1 MSSISP
7 GLCATHP
14 SHCRVSLLIF
24 ALSHGILTF
33 SLIYFSLHWNWKP
46 LILALQM
53 AGSYILPGHS
63 PKMSP
68 SAKSLPFLLHLL
80 LITLLSPREA
90 FLLQILSQSAHI
102 VCSTVYLFP
111 SLEGA
116 PLEDRFVG
124 FCNPRTNTTRF
135 VTCTK

>member
-1 MSSISP
+1 MSSMSP

-33 SLIYFSLHWNWKP
+33 SFIYFSLHWNWKP

-53 AGSYILPGHS
+53 AGSCILPGHS

-68 SAKSLPFLLHLL
+68 SAKSLPFPLHLL
-80 LITLLSPREA
+80 LITPLSLRED
-90 FLLQILSQSAHI
+90 FLLQTLSQSAHI
-102 VCSTVYLFP
+102 VCSTAYLFL
-111 SLEGA
+111 SLQVC
-116 PLEDRFVG
+116 PL
-124 FCNPRTNTTRF
+124 RTGLLAFAIPEPTLPDS
-135 VTCTK
+135 